1 MRPECVT
8 TARELGFAVCRV
20 CRKINDAPGSKCS
33 QCGAPVHMR
42 IPRSLQKVWAFW
54 LAGVVC
60 YVPGN
65 LLPIMITETLGDAD
79 GSTIIGGVATLIHH
93 HSYSVAA
100 VVFIASVF
108 VPVVKFL
115 LIAVIVLAI
124 QLKLP
129 IDPHRQHTAHAVIE
143 YIGRWSM
150 VDVFVVAALA
160 ALIQLGGVISIEPG
174 PGVAFFALSVGLTM
188 LSAQALD
195 PRLIWENDLE
205 LHHDR

>member
-1 MRPECVT
+1 MKPERVV

-20 CRKINDAPGSKCS
+20 CHKISSSPGTKCS
-33 QCGAPVHMR
+33 QCGAPVHTR
-42 IPRSLQKVWAFW
+42 IPRSIEKVWAFW
-54 LAGVVC
+54 LAGVIC
-60 YVPGN
+60 YIPGN
-65 LLPIMITETLGDAD
+65 MLPIMITETLGNAQ
-79 GSTIIGGVATLIHH
+79 GSTIIGGVVSLIHH

-115 LIAVIVLAI
+115 LVAGIMLTI

-129 IDPHRQHTAHAVIE
+129 IDPHHQHTAHAVIE
-143 YIGRWSM
+143 YVGRWSM

-160 ALIQLGGVISIEPG
+160 ALIQLGGVISIKPG
-174 PGVAFFALSVGLTM
+174 PGIAFFALSVALTM

-195 PRLIWENDLE
+195 PRLIWETDLE
-205 LHHDR
+205 PHHER